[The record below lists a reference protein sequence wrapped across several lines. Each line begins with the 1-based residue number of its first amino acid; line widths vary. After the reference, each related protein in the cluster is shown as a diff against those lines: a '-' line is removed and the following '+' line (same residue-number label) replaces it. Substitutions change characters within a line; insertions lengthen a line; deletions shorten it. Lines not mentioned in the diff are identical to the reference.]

1 MIAIVDYELGN
12 LGSVD
17 KALRRVGCDARL
29 TQEAESIL
37 AADGVVVPGVGAFGD
52 CMRNL
57 NRLGLAEVIRE
68 SIASG
73 KPFLGICLGLQ
84 LLFEE
89 SEESPGVAG
98 LGVFEGQVKLF
109 RHDLKIPQIG
119 WNQIKIHNT
128 PPPHLAD
135 VPDGSNVYFVHSFHV
150 VPADPNIVA
159 TTTDYGYEFVSSV
172 RSGNV
177 FACQFH
183 PEKSQH
189 IGLRIL
195 DNFRQEVAR
204 QAGGAP

>member
-12 LGSVD
+12 LGSVE
-17 KALRRVGCDARL
+17 KALLRVGCDAQL
-29 TQEAESIL
+29 TQDGDAIL
-37 AADGVVVPGVGAFGD
+37 AAEGVVVPGVGAFGD

-57 NRLGLAEVIRE
+57 NRFGLASVIKE

-84 LLFEE
+84 VLFEE

-98 LGVFEGQVKLF
+98 LGVFAGKVQLF
-109 RHDLKIPQIG
+109 RHGLKIPQIG
-119 WNQIKIHNT
+119 WNEITIKGS
-128 PPPHLAD
+128 PPPHLAG
-135 VPDGSNVYFVHSFHV
+135 VPDGSYVYFVHSYHV
-150 VPADPNIVA
+150 APADESIIA

-172 RSGNV
+172 RRDNI

-189 IGLRIL
+189 IGLKIL
-195 DNFRQEVAR
+195 ANFKDEVAR
-204 QAGGAP
+204 RAGDAP